1 MRYHHEHGI
10 LHRDLKP
17 ANILIDSNH
26 YPRVCDFGLSLC
38 LSSATL
44 KTLVNKALKGIR
56 PEFASDVPDKMKDL
70 ITRCWSHDVEE
81 RPTFKEIFEM
91 LTNDFSF
98 SSESV
103 EEDEIR
109 DFIEMLEESSE
120 NDDSGIAD
128 KKQQSHVGIIE
139 DEEKR
144 KLQDEIEKLKANY
157 EDSKNEIKT
166 KDEEKRKL
174 QAEIIQLKEK
184 YLKWQNQLKGNESSQ
199 DNFIIGVE
207 AILGNKKERNLRQ
220 NITWIFHQKEGT
232 AMRLI

>member
-1 MRYHHEHGI
+1 
-10 LHRDLKP
+10 
-17 ANILIDSNH
+17 
-26 YPRVCDFGLSLC
+26 
-38 LSSATL
+38 
-44 KTLVNKALKGIR
+44 
-56 PEFASDVPDKMKDL
+56 
-70 ITRCWSHDVEE
+70 
-81 RPTFKEIFEM
+81 M

-109 DFIEMLEESSE
+109 DFIEIFEESSE

-174 QAEIIQLKEK
+174 QAEVDQLKEK
-184 YLKWQNQLKGNESSQ
+184 YEMTKS
-199 DNFIIGVE
+199 
-207 AILGNKKERNLRQ
+207 A
-220 NITWIFHQKEGT
+220 
-232 AMRLI
+232 